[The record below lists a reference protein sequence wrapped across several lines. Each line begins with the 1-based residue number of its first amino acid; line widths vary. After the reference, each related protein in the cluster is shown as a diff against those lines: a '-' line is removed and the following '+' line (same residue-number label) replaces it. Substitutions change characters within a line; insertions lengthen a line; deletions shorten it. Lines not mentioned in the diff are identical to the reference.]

1 MSKGFA
7 PQIIEL
13 DANRQPLLE
22 NIAKIE
28 LTATQ
33 YLSE

>member
-22 NIAKIE
+22 HIAEIE
-28 LTATQ
+28 LTTPQ